1 MEKDKEVEDTCEEYK
16 KQTLN
21 TLVDA
26 FNEGYRLG
34 CRAAQQ
40 INN

>member
-1 MEKDKEVEDTCEEYK
+1 MGESVEVVREPYIQAATD
-16 KQTLN
+16 

-34 CRAAQQ
+34 LRAAKQ
-40 INN
+40 IYK

>member
-1 MEKDKEVEDTCEEYK
+1 MEEDVEVVKDPNI
-16 KQTLN
+16 QTTAD

-34 CRAAQQ
+34 LRAAKQ
-40 INN
+40 IYK